1 MGRRAEIL
9 RALTLLLPLTLCS
22 VASASAH
29 HSLAEFDTTT
39 AVRVKGRIV
48 QINYINPHSIIFVEG
63 PDADGVMR
71 RWAAEG
77 PGVFQLTRRGF
88 DRNQL
93 KVGDVVEICGYLPKE
108 RTTWQM
114 ARPDGGASLAGRL
127 IEAEN
132 MVFPDGSVRP
142 WGDYHIHKCFP
153 PGYAH

>member
-9 RALTLLLPLTLCS
+9 RTLTLLLTLCS
-22 VASASAH
+22 VASLGAH

-48 QINYINPHSIIFVEG
+48 QIHYINPHSFIFVEA

-77 PGVFQLTRRGF
+77 PGIFQLGRRGF
-88 DRNQL
+88 DKNEL
-93 KVGDVVEICGYLPKE
+93 KVGDEIEICGYLPKE

-114 ARPDGGASLAGRL
+114 ARPEGGISLAGRL

-132 MVFPDGSVRP
+132 IVFLDGSLRA
-142 WGDYHIHKCFP
+142 WSDYHFHKCFP
-153 PGYAH
+153 PGYSH